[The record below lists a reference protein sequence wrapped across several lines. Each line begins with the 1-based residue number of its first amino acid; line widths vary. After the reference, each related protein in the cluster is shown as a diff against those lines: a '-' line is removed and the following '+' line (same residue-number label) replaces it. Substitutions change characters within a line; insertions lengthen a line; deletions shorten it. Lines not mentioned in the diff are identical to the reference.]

1 MLADVE
7 ERLQKLEDTYDKSVE
22 EKNKLELNIS
32 RTQARLKRSDLLVV
46 ALSDEQRR
54 WEKNIKVNFIHKK
67 FFQRSPNEYVLCRCF
82 LNVC

>member
-54 WEKNIKVNFIHKK
+54 WEKNIKVKFIYIQ
-67 FFQRSPNEYVLCRCF
+67 FV
-82 LNVC
+82 